1 MFLAAHMASLLRI
14 IDPDEAQMRCK
25 TSQLVSC
32 SSVRAKRLVL
42 RASAGVPVTIYQG
55 QLDLICCTLGVETW
69 LQRLKWPGMA
79 AFDAAPHEP
88 FYAHGHKDSTAG
100 FSRRHQ
106 NLAMYYVMSAGA
118 S

>member
-1 MFLAAHMASLLRI
+1 
-14 IDPDEAQMRCK
+14 MRCK